1 MIMAKVKNGSNV
13 SGKVGELVYYEM
25 NGKQFVRSAPKLVSK
40 RTRKKKETEPQKMTR
55 MRFKWAFHMVG
66 QVREHIGELYQE
78 TKGKGSP
85 FHKAVGRIVKTAL
98 RGNEPETLRY
108 DFELMPFAHGS
119 LVFPPHFKKQ
129 LIENDGKKQLELS
142 WDGEISDPDD
152 TLSYLI
158 IWLNK
163 ETRTALDPLKL
174 EYTDL
179 IHTKTKRKDAR
190 YILDI
195 SELSE
200 QELLKGFPLS
210 VYVYFRN
217 EGKKLNSD
225 SVNCYLEE
233 K

>member
-1 MIMAKVKNGSNV
+1 
-13 SGKVGELVYYEM
+13 
-25 NGKQFVRSAPKLVSK
+25 
-40 RTRKKKETEPQKMTR
+40 
-55 MRFKWAFHMVG
+55 
-66 QVREHIGELYQE
+66 
-78 TKGKGSP
+78 
-85 FHKAVGRIVKTAL
+85 
-98 RGNEPETLRY
+98 
-108 DFELMPFAHGS
+108 
-119 LVFPPHFKKQ
+119 
-129 LIENDGKKQLELS
+129 LELS